1 MCIKCGKGWCI
12 MDNIKIIEI
21 KQSVFKNN
29 DEQAENL
36 RKSLKENG
44 VFLLNLMS
52 SPEREN
58 KNWCNGG

>member
-1 MCIKCGKGWCI
+1 

-36 RKSLKENG
+36 RKSLKEN
-44 VFLLNLMS
+44 
-52 SPEREN
+52 EN